1 MQSVVIDAGNH
12 RVKIGRMVGGKLT
25 DLHIFPVNAETEIY
39 HFLNLLE
46 GDKVMVSSVSI
57 PEERLKAE
65 IPSGIQVHILNEGT
79 PLPVRLKYTTRSTL
93 GKDRIAA
100 VAGAAGMWKGTPVL
114 VVDAGTC
121 MTLDLLG
128 PDGTWEGGNIS
139 PGLRMRLRAMHE
151 FTGRLPFSGPDQI
164 TREVMGTSTLSA
176 LANGAAWGMVSE
188 IEGYFDR
195 YRDVYNELKVVLTG
209 GDAPILAD
217 LTKTEIFVE
226 PNLVL
231 TGLHEILQH
240 ID

>member
-1 MQSVVIDAGNH
+1 MPCVVIDAGNH
-12 RVKIGRMVGGKLT
+12 RVKIARMVGGEIT
-25 DLHIFPVNAETEIY
+25 DLHIFPVSAETEIY

-57 PEERLKAE
+57 SEERLKAE
-65 IPSGIQVHILNEGT
+65 IHSGIPVHILNEGT
-79 PLPVRLKYTTRSTL
+79 PLPVKLKYTSRSTL

-100 VAGAAGMWKGTPVL
+100 VAGAAGLWKGLPLL
-114 VVDAGTC
+114 VVDA
-121 MTLDLLG
+121 
-128 PDGTWEGGNIS
+128 GTWEGGNIS
-139 PGLRMRLRAMHE
+139 PGLRMRWRAMHE
-151 FTGRLPFSGPDQI
+151 YTGRLPLSGPDLI
-164 TREVMGTSTLSA
+164 TSEMLGNSTLSA
-176 LANGAAWGMVSE
+176 LANGAAWGMVTE
-188 IEGYFDR
+188 MEGYFNR
-195 YRDVYNELKVVLTG
+195 YRDVYNELRVVLTG